1 VASPIIQA
9 RAVERFYTQPDGNH
23 IEVVHILPEGI
34 ALAEAG
40 MLNRKI
46 LFREAALKHVTI
58 PQCMHNGRPVLTRPV
73 LEANHCLSAA
83 KP

>member
-46 LFREAALKHVTI
+46 LFREAALKHVVI
-58 PQCMHNGRPVLTRPV
+58 LQCIQNVRRFLTESV
-73 LEANHCLSAA
+73 LEPNHCLSAA